1 MKIFILLLVTSVW
14 PTVWSRL
21 YGSQDHVLELSSNN
35 FSSQIYNKLDQT
47 FIIQFYNSWCG
58 HCISFAPIW
67 KSLAKDIQG
76 WKSVVRLAVLDCS
89 DDINT
94 KICRDFNIE
103 SYPTIRTFWFN
114 TTEGQHG
121 VELKGDERKI
131 EGLKKKV
138 IEWLESS
145 LSTTSATPAP
155 LSWPRL
161 KEVEDLE
168 TLRKSQLIVAEE
180 NKSFLGRQLILDF
193 SSKQIV
199 ISRITDLDLLNQL
212 TTQQLTGQQ
221 LTGQRFEANQ
231 LPVLLS
237 VKDGEVKVFKLPYKL
252 TIDKKDDEIR
262 KYFHRLVKEKFIYEP
277 PNEDV
282 HMIDLENALRYSLFN
297 EITLKRELNS
307 SQLNALKN
315 YLQVI
320 EQHFPW
326 QTKQVSINS
335 GPWNSDQHSGT
346 GN

>member
-1 MKIFILLLVTSVW
+1 MKIFILLLVTTIW

-21 YGSQDHVLELSSNN
+21 YGPQDHVLELSSNN
-35 FSSQIYNKLDQT
+35 FSSQIYKKLDQT

-58 HCISFAPIW
+58 HCISFSPTW

-76 WKSVVRLAVLDCS
+76 WQSVVRLAVLDCAE
-89 DDINT
+89 DINT
-94 KICRDFNIE
+94 KICRDYNIE

-114 TTEGQHG
+114 TTEGQQG
-121 VELKGDERKI
+121 AELKGDERKI
-131 EGLKKKV
+131 EGLKYKI

-145 LSTTSATPAP
+145 LSKTSETPTP
-155 LSWPRL
+155 SSWPRL

-180 NKSFLGRQLILDF
+180 KKSFLGRQLILDF

-212 TTQQLTGQQ
+212 TTQLIGQK
-221 LTGQRFEANQ
+221 LTGQRFETNQ

-237 VKDGEVKVFKLPYKL
+237 VKDGDVKVFKLPYKL
-252 TIDKKDDEIR
+252 MIDKKDEEIR
-262 KYFHRLVKEKFIYEP
+262 KHFYRLIKEKFIYEP

-315 YLQVI
+315 YLKVI

-326 QTKQVSINS
+326 NF
-335 GPWNSDQHSGT
+335 DQHSGT
-346 GN
+346 RN